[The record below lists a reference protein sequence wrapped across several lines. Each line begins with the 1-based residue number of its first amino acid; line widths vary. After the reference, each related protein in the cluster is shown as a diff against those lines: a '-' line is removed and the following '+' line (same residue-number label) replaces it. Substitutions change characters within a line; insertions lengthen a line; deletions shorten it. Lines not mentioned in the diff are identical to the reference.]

1 MTVFQFL
8 RGPYLVLLGVAVLL
22 HILLAYFAP
31 DQLDSMASMAWT
43 DGIRFTKLMPTHKS
57 VCSAVI

>member
-8 RGPYLVLLGVAVLL
+8 RGPYLVILGVAAIL

-31 DQLDSMASMAWT
+31 DQINSMASMAWT
-43 DGIRFTKLMPTHKS
+43 DGIRFTKLMPTYKP